1 MNISSLAKRIGELA
15 RQTRTGVTKHKKSP
29 FGLIFMFKIISSERR
44 TLVCYNTLMAITEMF
59 LWWYAHGWLIFI
71 KHLRSTLTNITDF
84 FSMSS
89 LVRTLFK
96 PYRQISANSASNS
109 ASLDLRFHMFLDR
122 LISRAVG
129 FVSRLVLLIAGTAII
144 VIGGVFS
151 IILIIL
157 WPLIPILP
165 TIGIILTVTGFTL

>member
-1 MNISSLAKRIGELA
+1 
-15 RQTRTGVTKHKKSP
+15 
-29 FGLIFMFKIISSERR
+29 MFKIISSERR